1 MKFKR
6 ITSAAALLL
15 LTLPLLL
22 VPAQAHPGDTD
33 SSGGH
38 TNSETGDYHYHH
50 GYEAHAHFDIDGD
63 GAIDCPFDF
72 DDKTGQSS
80 GTPSGG
86 SAGGNWIPGSNYSG
100 SMNPDMTHKTI
111 SRLELSAETS
121 PALDF
126 SEINSMIAEVSQN
139 NSTTS
144 DLSAPYLSIITYIGA
159 SLVCIPL
166 TFITIWHHRNNDKVG
181 EVCGV
186 LLTAF
191 FALCSVLT
199 SWLIIWG
206 AYRIS
211 QSYFAWSDK
220 RKARKAEEKRKQ
232 AIISDAR
239 KKLANPANKVDAQA
253 NPQQSSVL
261 PSASGSVRDIVE
273 TEHTTP
279 CKHLH
284 PDLQEGLCG
293 YAALSADIPPSFPK
307 PQMEP
312 AQDVELPKPQYSPV
326 IPDDSFITPDP
337 EIVFHFAPGLDPAVS
352 VHARCRDTCH
362 YLWYETLLVRSSTSP
377 PLSSNSTIYIWTA
390 LFYTAVKTLRS
401 QGAVDRIYDY
411 FREATGKFVTEEKYR
426 YLVVMKVREVYR
438 SIRPLLNDSSIDPR
452 TANGR
457 RDLWFLIAERIPE
470 TGDPQLQNE
479 FESASQRV
487 WQTIADVF
495 PQAQPY
501 PKAGDIRYSINDLPE
516 A

>member
-6 ITSAAALLL
+6 ILAGYFALA
-15 LTLPLLL
+15 LTLPLLT
-22 VPAQAHPGDTD
+22 VSAHPGRTD
-33 SSGGH
+33 GNGGH
-38 TNSETGDYHYHH
+38 TDSDTGDYHYHH
-50 GYEAHAHFDIDGD
+50 GYEAHAHFDIDGN
-63 GAIDCPFDF
+63 GTIDCPYDF
-72 DDKTGQSS
+72 DDQTGQNS

-100 SMNPDMTHKTI
+100 SMDPDMTHKTI
-111 SRLELSAETS
+111 SRLELSAETL

-126 SEINSMIAEVSQN
+126 SEINSTIAEVSQN

-144 DLSAPYLSIITYIGA
+144 DLSDSYLSIITYVGA

-181 EVCGV
+181 VVCGV

-206 AYRIS
+206 AYRIA

-220 RKARKAEEKRKQ
+220 RQARKAEEKRKQ
-232 AIISDAR
+232 AILSDAR
-239 KKLANPANKVDAQA
+239 KKLATPANKVDVQA
-253 NPQQSSVL
+253 NPQHSSVL
-261 PSASGSVRDIVE
+261 PSVPGSGRDIVE

-293 YAALSADIPPSFPK
+293 YAALNADIPASSPK
-307 PQMEP
+307 PKMES
-312 AQDVELPKPQYSPV
+312 AQDIERSKPQCRPV
-326 IPDDSFITPDP
+326 IPDDSFITPNP
-337 EIVFHFAPGLDPAVS
+337 EIVFRFAPGLDPAVS

-362 YLWYETLLVRSSTSP
+362 YLWYETLLVRSSISP
-377 PLSSNSTIYIWTA
+377 HLSSNSTIYIWTA

-426 YLVVMKVREVYR
+426 YLVVMKVREIYR
-438 SIRPLLNDSSIDPR
+438 SIRPLLNNSEIDPR
-452 TANGR
+452 TSNGR
-457 RDLWFLIAERIPE
+457 RDLWFLIAECIPE
-470 TGDPQLQNE
+470 AGDPQLQNE
-479 FESASQRV
+479 FEAASERV
-487 WQTIADVF
+487 WQTISDVF

-501 PKAGDIRYSINDLPE
+501 PKAGDIRYSIDDLPD